1 MSIKNARTLG
11 VRLDEKTTARV
22 AAFEEKTHIEGVSLA
37 RASLLAALDYFDA
50 TGTLSLPL
58 RITEVH
64 PPQQEPTELT
74 PLKPVIYTA
83 TARRIPKLDTSL
95 NEEFKV
101 RN

>member
-58 RITEVH
+58 RITEAN
-64 PPQQEPTELT
+64 PSQKDPT
-74 PLKPVIYTA
+74 PLPTRKPVIYETA
-83 TARRIPKLDTSL
+83 GRRVQKLDTSL
-95 NEEFKV
+95 NEEFKAP
-101 RN
+101 